1 MKIYFAVIENISDAR
16 QKADVLMAQLTNG
29 NMGEARK
36 LEQELLSSAGPE
48 ISGVWLSEDE
58 WKQFLKIVRESHPDF
73 QADIVLD
80 RDSIV
85 RLNEIINA
93 LPQCIH
99 EIIRLA
105 FDKNC
110 GILELP
116 MEDEED
122 E

>member
-1 MKIYFAVIENISDAR
+1 MKVYFAVIENIADLQ
-16 QKADVLMAQLTNG
+16 QKAESLMTQLSSG
-29 NMGEARK
+29 NMERARK
-36 LEQELLSSAGPE
+36 LEQELVASSDPAAA
-48 ISGVWLSEDE
+48 GVWLSEDE

-85 RLNEIINA
+85 RLNEIIKA
-93 LPQCIH
+93 LPQNIH
-99 EIIRLA
+99 GIIRLA